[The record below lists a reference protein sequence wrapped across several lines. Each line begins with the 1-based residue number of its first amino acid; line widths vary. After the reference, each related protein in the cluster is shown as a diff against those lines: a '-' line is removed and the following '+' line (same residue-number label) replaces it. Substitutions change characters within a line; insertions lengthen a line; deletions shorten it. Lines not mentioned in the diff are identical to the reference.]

1 MHSVCRAQ
9 AQLGTEIASKRGMRK
24 RYRTKGFT
32 LIELLVVVNIVAVL
46 AGIASVV
53 HSERTGE
60 ARCMEL
66 YTVLP
71 QIMRSQSVHY
81 LQHNQYYLADHD
93 DLGSHGVDLSEAQAF
108 RYSTF
113 LNEFSSY
120 SVRAEATSWA
130 PGGWVVYHQR
140 GEPRWNCD
148 GTVIKRNW
156 LPD

>member
-1 MHSVCRAQ
+1 M
-9 AQLGTEIASKRGMRK
+9 EIAIKRVMKK
-24 RYRTKGFT
+24 RLRRKGFT

-81 LQHNQYYLADHD
+81 LQHNQYYLADHND
-93 DLGSHGVDLSEAQAF
+93 FGSHGLDLSETQVF
-108 RYSTF
+108 RYSSF
-113 LNEFSSY
+113 PNEFSSY

-130 PGGWVVYHQR
+130 PGAGSSIIR
-140 GEPRWNCD
+140 EESPD
-148 GTVIKRNW
+148 GIATAS
-156 LPD
+156 